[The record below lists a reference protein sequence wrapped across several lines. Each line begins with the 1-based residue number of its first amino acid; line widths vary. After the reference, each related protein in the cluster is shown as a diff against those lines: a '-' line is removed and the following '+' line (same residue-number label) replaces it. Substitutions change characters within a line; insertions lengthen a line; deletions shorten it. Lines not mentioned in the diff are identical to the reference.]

1 MIRVFAV
8 FFLSIAGAM
17 DCFQALTPALLACA
31 AAVGFMVCTM
41 LRRND

>member
-17 DCFQALTPALLACA
+17 ACFQALTPGLLACA
-31 AAVGFMVCTM
+31 AAVAFIACTM

>member
-17 DCFQALTPALLACA
+17 ACFQPLTPALLATA
-31 AAVGFMVCTM
+31 AAVAFMVCTM